1 MPHHGSHLS
10 YEARVQRT
18 NPPVTRAVTDRSP
31 HYGPIWYCQDS
42 RVRSTRQMPHYRG
55 VGRVLPPG
63 ARSTVRTVDWRLE
76 LERLHTRSYAWALY
90 CCRQRRAE
98 AQDVLQDVYVRVLD
112 GRAQFAGKSSVK
124 TWLFGLIRRTARDQ
138 NRRQWLRAA
147 LLERWI
153 TRSRQRAALRAR
165 ARTLRVRGQRPV
177 ARGARPA
184 VITSAA
190 GAASGVLP
198 GPDRRG
204 SRRTAPDLPGQRPHA
219 LRAR

>member
-1 MPHHGSHLS
+1 
-10 YEARVQRT
+10 
-18 NPPVTRAVTDRSP
+18 
-31 HYGPIWYCQDS
+31 
-42 RVRSTRQMPHYRG
+42 
-55 VGRVLPPG
+55 
-63 ARSTVRTVDWRLE
+63 LE

-153 TRSRQRAALRAR
+153 QPEAVGGPPFGPERELCASEDNDRLRAVLGRLSSRQQQVLHLVFYQDLTVEEAAELLQISLGS
-165 ARTLRVRGQRPV
+165 ARTHFERGKARLRERLRGGPVR
-177 ARGARPA
+177 
-184 VITSAA
+184 
-190 GAASGVLP
+190 
-198 GPDRRG
+198 
-204 SRRTAPDLPGQRPHA
+204 
-219 LRAR
+219 